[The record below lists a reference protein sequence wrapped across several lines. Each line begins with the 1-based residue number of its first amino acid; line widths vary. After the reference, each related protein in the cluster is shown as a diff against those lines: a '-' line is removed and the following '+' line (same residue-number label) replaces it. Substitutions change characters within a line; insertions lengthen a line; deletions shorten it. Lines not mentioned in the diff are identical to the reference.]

1 LRGYHLSASLGPRAR
16 ARPGPLQEL
25 PHEGQRVISPNASP
39 S

>member
-1 LRGYHLSASLGPRAR
+1 LSSCHLSASLGPQAR